1 MPNGEDITTKYKLDI
16 SEFKKNIT
24 EANNLMKVS
33 KSEFS
38 KASAGLDDWSKSSDG
53 LNAKLKQLKT
63 SVEAQTS
70 KLKAYQSELQTAQK
84 YEKLSATEV
93 ENLKQKL
100 EEAKKTYGENSDE
113 VRNLE
118 SQLNKAESAHSSM
131 KKQVAD
137 LTVAVNNQEA
147 TVTKTEKEFSNYSA
161 KLKEVQS
168 AEEKAKSATSQ
179 LSSTIESQQSAVN
192 KAKEAYKE
200 AVIQY
205 GRNSAE
211 ARNLAKDVKTLSND
225 LDENKIRMENADKA
239 ADELDKSIKE
249 TGNSA
254 NEASQGGF
262 TVMKGVLANL
272 ATDAIEAGIGALKR
286 LGGAILDVGKQAIAE
301 YSDYEQLVGG
311 VETLFKDSAPIV
323 ENYANNAY
331 KTAGLSANGYMETV
345 TSFSASLLQ
354 SLNND
359 TAKTAEYANRAII
372 DMSDNSNKMG
382 TSIESIQN
390 AYNGFAKQN
399 YTMLDNL
406 KLGYGGTKE
415 EMVRLIKDAAKLK
428 DVQKELGVTVDSN
441 SMSFGN
447 IVNAIS
453 VVQKNMD
460 IMGTTS
466 KEASTT
472 IQGSIGSMKSAWTN
486 LLTGMADEN
495 ADFDTLLSNFINS
508 IGTVAENLF
517 PRIIKVIGTIGGL
530 IKDNL
535 PQIEEQI
542 KTWLSNLMNKIIDGL
557 PQQYQELAK
566 SIKEGLGT
574 AFEMAQN
581 AFKWIIDNGEIVI
594 SLLAGIASG
603 FLAFNVGSM
612 IMGVVNAFKA
622 FKLANEG
629 ATIAQWLLNAAMS
642 ANPIGIV
649 AVAIG
654 ALITVIGLLIANWDK
669 VKEIGSKCWDTI
681 KNTWTAAGE
690 WFNSNVVE
698 SIKNAFS
705 SIGKDVSI
713 KFTEAKESITDSWNN
728 VSNWFVSN
736 VVEPLKNK
744 FNSLIAFFGDD
755 FEGNVRDVFYELG
768 DSIGGIFGDIVSNI
782 GDIIIGIVTIFQ
794 NNFDI
799 IKTIVQ
805 TAINVI
811 KAIFSGDFESIR
823 DIVSNAFEV
832 ISSKIANTFNN
843 IKGIF
848 TIVVDTMIAVF
859 TPVAD
864 WISSNVVEPIK
875 NFFQP
880 LVDWFSIIWNN
891 IKAVIEITINTIS
904 TTIST
909 VFNEIQ
915 TTTQNVWNIIKIT
928 ITNIINGIRYTITN
942 VINSI
947 KFTVSSVWNS
957 VKSSTHEAWNNV
969 KSTITNAIESAK
981 NAVSNIVNSIKDI
994 VRNIFNGIKP
1004 KLELSLPHVSVD
1016 GGEAPWGIAGQG
1028 RLPNFRVNWNALG
1041 GVIDKPTIFFTAQG
1055 LQGAGE
1061 AGAEAIVPLE
1071 RNKYWIKAVAN
1082 EMKNQLRNDASNIN
1096 NVNNVS
1102 NTTSNVNNFTQ
1113 IINAPK
1119 QPSRL
1124 ELYRQTRNLL
1134 NLKTT

>member
-1 MPNGEDITTKYKLDI
+1 MANKGEDITTKYKLDI
-16 SEFKKNIT
+16 SEFKKNIN
-24 EANNLMKVS
+24 EANNLMKLS

-38 KASAGLDDWSKSSDG
+38 KASAGLDDWAKSSDG

-63 SVEAQTS
+63 SIEAQTS
-70 KLKAYQSELQTAQK
+70 KLQAYQSQLQTAQK

-137 LTVAVNNQEA
+137 LTVTVNNQEA
-147 TVTKTEKEFSNYSA
+147 TVAKAEKEYSNYSA

-200 AVIQY
+200 AVLQY
-205 GRNSAE
+205 GKNSTE
-211 ARNLAKDVKTLSND
+211 AKNLAKEVKTLSSD
-225 LDENKIRMENADKA
+225 LDENKTKMKSADKA
-239 ADELDKSIKE
+239 ADKLDKSIKDA
-249 TGNSA
+249 GNSA

-272 ATDAIEAGIGALKR
+272 AADAIEAGIGALKR
-286 LGGAILDVGKQAIAE
+286 LGGAILDVGKQAIAG
-301 YSDYEQLVGG
+301 YGDYEQLVGG
-311 VETLFKDSAPIV
+311 VETLFKDSSGIV
-323 ENYANNAY
+323 EGYANNAY
-331 KTAGLSANGYMETV
+331 KTAGLSANQYMETV

-354 SLNND
+354 SLNGD
-359 TAKTAEYANRAII
+359 TEKSAQVADKAIT
-372 DMSDNSNKMG
+372 DMSDNANKMG
-382 TSIESIQN
+382 TSMDMIQN
-390 AYNGFAKQN
+390 AYQGFAKQN

-406 KLGYGGTKE
+406 KLGYGGTKT
-415 EMVRLIKDAAKLK
+415 EMERLISDANKLAQAQGQAG
-428 DVQKELGVTVDSN
+428 DLTIESYADIVEAIHLVQD
-441 SMSFGN
+441 
-447 IVNAIS
+447 
-453 VVQKNMD
+453 NMG
-460 IMGTTS
+460 ITGTTA

-705 SIGKDVSI
+705 SIGKDVSN